1 MDHGDVLEPKK
12 PWASSGYYVLTLYV
26 SGCVGLDRPPVGG
39 PSGVFLVAKEV
50 GSRGRHAG
58 PEAPEPLEAEGK
70 LCLLVS
76 HPGCDP
82 VRGAVGKAVAREWR

>member
-1 MDHGDVLEPKK
+1 MDLGGVLEPKK
-12 PWASSGYYVLTLYV
+12 PWASSGYSVLTLCV
-26 SGCVGLDRPPVGG
+26 LGCVGLDRPPPGG
-39 PSGVFLVAKEV
+39 PSRVFLVVKEV
-50 GSRGRHAG
+50 GSRGRHVG

-82 VRGAVGKAVAREWR
+82 VGGAVGKAMPREWR